1 MSDVASQL
9 FEREAIRELIAR
21 VGRLL
26 DTKDFA
32 AVIASFAEP
41 GSYVLRAYSPEI
53 GKEMIWMSVKRAE
66 LLRLLKESAEHVH
79 DLADRTHQ
87 ITVDQISLE
96 KGEALARSTF
106 SVLMPTAPARL
117 PRIFSPLGSPP
128 ARSAATLTSSVQ
140 RPPMNLNSEITNR
153 SRLFTGRGEGRRVWS

>member
-41 GSYVLRAYSPEI
+41 GSYC
-53 GKEMIWMSVKRAE
+53 
-66 LLRLLKESAEHVH
+66 LLY
-79 DLADRTHQ
+79 
-87 ITVDQISLE
+87 
-96 KGEALARSTF
+96 
-106 SVLMPTAPARL
+106 
-117 PRIFSPLGSPP
+117 
-128 ARSAATLTSSVQ
+128 TSRCV
-140 RPPMNLNSEITNR
+140 
-153 SRLFTGRGEGRRVWS
+153 

>member
-41 GSYVLRAYSPEI
+41 GLCVARIQSRDWQ
-53 GKEMIWMSVKRAE
+53 GN
-66 LLRLLKESAEHVH
+66 
-79 DLADRTHQ
+79 DLD
-87 ITVDQISLE
+87 V
-96 KGEALARSTF
+96 G
-106 SVLMPTAPARL
+106 
-117 PRIFSPLGSPP
+117 
-128 ARSAATLTSSVQ
+128 
-140 RPPMNLNSEITNR
+140 
-153 SRLFTGRGEGRRVWS
+153 

>member
-53 GKEMIWMSVKRAE
+53 GKELIWMSVKRAE

-106 SVLMPTAPARL
+106 SVFRTDMKGQSDLFAVGHYEDRLVKNGDTWLIDSRTVRLHTRMFTVPTPL
-117 PRIFSPLGSPP
+117 PL
-128 ARSAATLTSSVQ
+128 
-140 RPPMNLNSEITNR
+140 
-153 SRLFTGRGEGRRVWS
+153 

>member
-66 LLRLLKESAEHVH
+66 LLRRHCH
-79 DLADRTHQ
+79 GND
-87 ITVDQISLE
+87 
-96 KGEALARSTF
+96 
-106 SVLMPTAPARL
+106 
-117 PRIFSPLGSPP
+117 
-128 ARSAATLTSSVQ
+128 
-140 RPPMNLNSEITNR
+140 
-153 SRLFTGRGEGRRVWS
+153 

>member
-66 LLRLLKESAEHVH
+66 LLRLLRSRRNMCMTWPTGRIRSLWIKSA
-79 DLADRTHQ
+79 
-87 ITVDQISLE
+87 S
-96 KGEALARSTF
+96 KKARHWRGRPF
-106 SVLMPTAPARL
+106 QCSVLT
-117 PRIFSPLGSPP
+117 
-128 ARSAATLTSSVQ
+128 
-140 RPPMNLNSEITNR
+140 
-153 SRLFTGRGEGRRVWS
+153 